1 MKKIPRVECPEDPDQ
16 ERVSLAA
23 MFPGTKL
30 YDSEEEAADL
40 VIREAVDMTEE
51 ATQSRRHEER
61 ALRRRST
68 RRRKPS
74 ARATDI
80 GRLQSTCTDTTVTNL
95 RSVPQAGQRQCV
107 SAELVGVSSLS
118 HRKPSAARSQPPNEH
133 SDDVMFNS
141 VAARVAS
148 VAPSSLNRSLA
159 VKRRST
165 ALTEGKTPAKIL
177 PTPAPSVV
185 TLRVPSKSPREIR
198 DGPKLASAPDP
209 RASGSGSNN
218 PRGHVSR
225 ITNMVSREC
234 GHSTDIPS
242 DPVGE
247 KDKSVTAQSLTVP
260 IKRIGTVPLVSACDQ
275 SIASERVLEV
285 PRQDKAVHCRGD
297 VRGFDPVVVR
307 WKQHASGR
315 RRNQAPR
322 AATPIAD
329 PLDVDFTLLGD
340 SGAEESL
347 EDPT

>member
-1 MKKIPRVECPEDPDQ
+1 
-16 ERVSLAA
+16 VSLAA

-40 VIREAVDMTEE
+40 VIREAVDITEE
-51 ATQSRRHEER
+51 ATQSQRHKER

-68 RRRKPS
+68 RKRKPS
-74 ARATDI
+74 ARAIDI
-80 GRLQSTCTDTTVTNL
+80 RGLQSTCTDTIVTKL
-95 RSVPQAGQRQCV
+95 QYVPQARQRQCV
-107 SAELVGVSSLS
+107 PAGLIGVSSFS
-118 HRKPSAARSQPPNEH
+118 HRKPSAAQSQPPNEH

-148 VAPSSLNRSLA
+148 VAPSSLNRSRG
-159 VKRRST
+159 VKRRRT
-165 ALTEGKTPAKIL
+165 ASIKGKKKPAKLL

-185 TLRVPSKSPREIR
+185 TLRVPSKSPREIH

-209 RASGSGSNN
+209 RASRSGSNN
-218 PRGHVSR
+218 PRGHVSQ

-242 DPVGE
+242 DPLGG
-247 KDKSVTAQSLTVP
+247 KDKGVTAQSLTPQDTSIP
-260 IKRIGTVPLVSACDQ
+260 IKRIGTVPFVSAYDQ
-275 SIASERVLEV
+275 SITSERVLEV
-285 PRQDKAVHCRGD
+285 PGQDKAVHCRGD

-329 PLDVDFTLLGD
+329 PLDIDFTLLGD